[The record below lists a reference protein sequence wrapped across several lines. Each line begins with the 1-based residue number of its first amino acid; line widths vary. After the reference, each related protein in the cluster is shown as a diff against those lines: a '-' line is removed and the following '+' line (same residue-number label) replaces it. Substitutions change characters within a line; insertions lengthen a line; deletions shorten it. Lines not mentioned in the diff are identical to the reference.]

1 MFLQTALAL
10 AYGGAVLY
18 NVLAVSK
25 SPLNIPYTWHPIG
38 VSGFIVFAT
47 IGIAQAQR
55 IRGKLAGSRKT
66 REPYVQLHGLF
77 NWLALFSLIGAQAA
91 IYISKERQNRPHLS
105 TYHGV
110 TGAATAGLFI
120 MNVFGGGAMNTVPSL
135 YKYIKYHRINGI
147 LVYALVLGAQGTAI
161 WRGYVTKDEQM
172 KTGLLALLAS
182 LLVVG
187 FGKFLVRGKPAAGLK
202 AD

>member
-1 MFLQTALAL
+1 MLLQTALAL

-18 NVLAVSK
+18 NVLVVSK

-38 VSGFIVFAT
+38 VAAFIVFAT
-47 IGIAQAQR
+47 IGLAHAQR

-77 NWLALFSLIGAQAA
+77 NWLALFSLAGAQAA

-120 MNVFGGGAMNTVPSL
+120 MNVFGGGAMNTIPSL

-147 LVYALVLGAQGTAI
+147 IIYALVLGAQGTAI
-161 WRGYVTKDEQM
+161 WRGAHTR
-172 KTGLLALLAS
+172 LAAHACCKFA
-182 LLVVG
+182 LVVDIIIA
-187 FGKFLVRGKPAAGLK
+187 P
-202 AD
+202 